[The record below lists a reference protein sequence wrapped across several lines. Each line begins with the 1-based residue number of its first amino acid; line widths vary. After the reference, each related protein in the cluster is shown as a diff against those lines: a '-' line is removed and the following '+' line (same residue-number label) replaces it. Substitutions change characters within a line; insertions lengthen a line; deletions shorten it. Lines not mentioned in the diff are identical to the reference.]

1 MEGAVFDN
9 PSVRSIIENDFVM
22 IKLMVDDKADLE
34 QPMTVTEESQT
45 MRLTTVGEKWAYL
58 QRYKFGINS
67 QPYYVILDNE
77 GTPLEAPRV
86 YDENIGALWHGS
98 KRRFQL

>member
-1 MEGAVFDN
+1 MG
-9 PSVRSIIENDFVM
+9 
-22 IKLMVDDKADLE
+22 L
-34 QPMTVTEESQT
+34 
-45 MRLTTVGEKWAYL
+45 L

-86 YDENIGALWHGS
+86 YDENIGDFVAWLENGAS
-98 KRRFQL
+98 NYKKK